1 MYSVEEFD
9 ELKIKMM
16 HYITYK
22 KRTKQEIKQKFSEF
36 DGQILED
43 AIEYFEEAGYIDD
56 KTYIN
61 KSINEFMRLKN
72 LSLKEVQYKLL
83 SKGIGKNE
91 IEDYFSQDIENLNNY
106 EVQSAKNILIK
117 KVHLMELDEIQ
128 EYLYKKGY
136 LEENIKTALN
146 ELENM

>member
-117 KVHLMELDEIQ
+117 KAHLMELDEIQ